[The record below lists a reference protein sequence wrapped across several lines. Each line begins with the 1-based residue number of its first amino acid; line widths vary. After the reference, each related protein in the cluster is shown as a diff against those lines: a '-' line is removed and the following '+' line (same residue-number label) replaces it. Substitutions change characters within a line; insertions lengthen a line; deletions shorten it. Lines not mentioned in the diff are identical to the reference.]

1 MPVDAERLR
10 EEVRK
15 VYSDVVRDPKR
26 GYHFHTGPAYAV
38 ERLGY
43 ARDALRDLPDSVT
56 APFAGVGN
64 PLAMGG
70 PRPGQ
75 TVVDIGA
82 GSGLD
87 AFLAKPFDPDEL
99 IELIEGLVARGR
111 SARTAP

>member
-10 EEVRK
+10 AEVRK

-26 GYHFHTGPAYAV
+26 GYHFHTGPEYAV

-43 ARDALRDLPDSVT
+43 SGEALADLPDSVT

-64 PLAMGG
+64 PLAMGQ

-75 TVVDIGA
+75 TVVDMGA

-87 AFLAKPFDPDEL
+87 TFLAAK
-99 IELIEGLVARGR
+99 ATGR
-111 SARTAP
+111 SGRVIAVDMTDAMLERG